1 MSVKDIDMGIELA
14 NTIITINLLT
24 IACRASMPTIL
35 PLRKECNK
43 LRRLTQR
50 SNDQQAACKI
60 LAEYRIA
67 KSELRSGIKRGK
79 VHSWQDLVDEVNG
92 DPCGFGFKMKA
103 RKMTNKWTVLYE
115 HYSRR
120 GR

>member
-1 MSVKDIDMGIELA
+1 MSVKDVDMGIA

-60 LAEYRIA
+60 LAEYRTA

-79 VHSWQDLVDEVNG
+79 VHSWQDLVDEENG
-92 DPCGFGFKMKA
+92 KA